1 MADKKKS
8 ASQSQMAEPKTR
20 TSDKEQPVKSAK
32 SAVREVRKEQPK
44 QESKS
49 TRRDSK
55 SSPTLVKRFRN
66 SRIGRFILDAY
77 YELRHKVTWPTFTEA
92 RNMTIAVIAISIVIA
107 VILGLADLG
116 LSRLY
121 LLIIGGGR

>member
-1 MADKKKS
+1 MAEKKKS
-8 ASQSQMAEPKTR
+8 AGGSTRSQMAEPKAR
-20 TSDKEQPVKSAK
+20 TSDKEQPAK

-49 TRRDSK
+49 TRRNSK
-55 SSPTLVKRFRN
+55 NSLTLAQRIRN
-66 SRIGRFILDAY
+66 NRIGRFILDAY

-92 RNMTIAVIAISIVIA
+92 RNMTIAVIVISAVIA
-107 VILGLADLG
+107 IILGLADLG

-121 LLIIGGGR
+121 LLIISGGK

>member
-1 MADKKKS
+1 
-8 ASQSQMAEPKTR
+8 MAEPKTR
-20 TSDKEQPVKSAK
+20 TNEKEQPAK
-32 SAVREVRKEQPK
+32 NARTAVREVRKEQPMK

-55 SSPTLVKRFRN
+55 SSLTLAKRFRN

-92 RNMTIAVIAISIVIA
+92 RNMTIAVIAISAVIA
-107 VILGLADLG
+107 LILGLADLG

-121 LLIIGGGR
+121 LFIISGGK